1 MTNLREM
8 EFILGLQVTKG
19 RSQTTIM
26 LGQPSYIVGVL
37 IKFEINAW
45 KPITTPLDLGAKLSK
60 YQSPNS
66 TKEEC
71 EMVNIPYKRVGR

>member
-1 MTNLREM
+1 
-8 EFILGLQVTKG
+8 
-19 RSQTTIM
+19 
-26 LGQPSYIVGVL
+26 
-37 IKFEINAW
+37 
-45 KPITTPLDLGAKLSK
+45 LDLGAKLSK